1 MPWKLDNRIFGDLML
16 VGLNLI
22 VKIGLRDPRPGGDF
36 LYIFT
41 L

>member
-1 MPWKLDNRIFGDLML
+1 MLRKINNRTFGNLMS

-36 LYIFT
+36 LYIIT